1 MLDKQ
6 DAATNIEQK
15 LCEREKEVLKCLSS
29 GMNNQEIATE
39 LYLSTGTVKNYVS
52 SILSKLEVR
61 DRVGLVLY
69 ALKAGI

>member
-1 MLDKQ
+1 
-6 DAATNIEQK
+6 
-15 LCEREKEVLKCLSS
+15 
-29 GMNNQEIATE
+29 MNNQEIATE